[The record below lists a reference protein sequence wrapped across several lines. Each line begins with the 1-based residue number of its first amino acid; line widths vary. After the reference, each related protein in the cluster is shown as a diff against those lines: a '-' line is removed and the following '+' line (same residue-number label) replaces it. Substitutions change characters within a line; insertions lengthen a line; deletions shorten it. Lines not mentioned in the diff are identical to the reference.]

1 MTQTEPASVHHEESG
16 LALIADMVNSLVS
29 GDPLE
34 ETLAL
39 ICRKIRKLAG
49 FRFCGVLVPDPE
61 WKHFRLAGGHGF
73 PPEYVER
80 LNDLF
85 LVAVG
90 EQQRES
96 PTRQAAELRRTV
108 VNPNVLDVPSFV
120 PWRSLAIQFGYR
132 SMVSIPL
139 LVDGE
144 VIGVLNG
151 YSTAPR
157 TFTDAQLASI
167 ETLAAQAAV
176 SLRVSLLM
184 EARQE
189 TIRRLQESNA
199 TLEQQRFTLERA
211 HEIHKRLTAAALTG
225 TSATAVAQ
233 SLSELIQR
241 PVAITYADGSIR
253 CTSDGADQPGAFGSF
268 MAALEVLATPAG
280 IDVDRFPDGFLA
292 TVGEIRVPDER
303 LGYVVIPRGDA
314 ASADL
319 DERAV
324 EHAATVLALEAV
336 KERVVQATE
345 DRLRSDFLTDLFRG
359 RLDDEPDTAERAARH
374 GLRLGAERR
383 VVLVRIDAEPPAA
396 PAGQPSGSLTEVPG
410 DPRAFAQRELRRIPD
425 SLVVGTGNTITAV
438 IPAQAG
444 ADSVASIRTRL
455 EAVQSR
461 LRDSGTRVTL
471 SAGIGPV
478 ASEVSEFASSHRD
491 AELCLGL
498 SRRVGRRGL
507 ILARDELGILGL
519 FVDAKHPEDL
529 LANARRVLGPA
540 LAHDTGK
547 SGELILTLAAYL
559 DHGCN
564 VAGAAVDLFVHPNT
578 VKYRLRRVEELC
590 QLDLRNPDDLL
601 QARIATLTL
610 TLL

>member
-1 MTQTEPASVHHEESG
+1 MTREEPTAVHNEESG

-29 GDPLE
+29 GDPLDQ
-34 ETLAL
+34 TLAL
-39 ICRKIRKLAG
+39 ICRQIRKLAG

-90 EQQRES
+90 DQQRES

-108 VNPNVLDVPSFV
+108 VNADVLDVPSFV

-157 TFTDAQLASI
+157 TFTGAQLASI

-176 SLRVSLLM
+176 SLRVTLLM

-199 TLEQQRFTLERA
+199 TLEQQRLTLERA

-225 TSATAVAQ
+225 TSAPAVAQ

-241 PVAITYADGSIR
+241 PVAITFADGTIR
-253 CTSDGADQPGAFGSF
+253 CTSDSADSPEAYSNF
-268 MAALEVLATPAG
+268 MAALEGLSSTAG
-280 IDVDRFPDGFLA
+280 SDLPRISDALPV
-292 TVGEIRVPDER
+292 TVGEIRVPAER
-303 LGYVVIPRGDA
+303 LGYVVIPRGDLA
-314 ASADL
+314 GADL
-319 DERAV
+319 DKRAV

-359 RLDDEPDTAERAARH
+359 RLDDEPDTADRAERH
-374 GLRLGAERR
+374 GLRIGEERR
-383 VVLVRIDAEPPAA
+383 VVVVRLDQETTADPAVGT
-396 PAGQPSGSLTEVPG
+396 AGTHKDLPG
-410 DPRAFAQRELRRIPD
+410 GPMAYVQRELQRNPD
-425 SLVVGTGNTITAV
+425 GVVVGAGNTITAV
-438 IPAQAG
+438 VPAQAG
-444 ADSVASIRTRL
+444 AASVKSIRTRL
-455 EAVQSR
+455 EALQGR
-461 LRDSGTRVTL
+461 LRDAGTQVTL
-471 SAGIGPV
+471 SAGIGPI
-478 ASEVSEFASSHRD
+478 AREVGEFAASHRD

-498 SRRVGRRGL
+498 GRRLGKPGL
-507 ILARDELGILGL
+507 IIARDELGILGL

-529 LANARRVLGPA
+529 LANARQVLGPA
-540 LAHDTGK
+540 LAHDAEK
-547 SGELILTLAAYL
+547 SGGLFHTLAAYL
-559 DHGCN
+559 NHGCD
-564 VAGAAVDLFVHPNT
+564 VASSAGELFVHPNT
-578 VKYRLRRVEELC
+578 VKYRLRRIEALC
-590 QLDLRNPDDLL
+590 KLDLRNPDDLL